1 MNAALS
7 PTTLTLNNN
16 TEAYTLGV
24 SGNTGKITGGASLNL
39 NGTAAVTLLTAND
52 YLGGTTIAAN
62 AGAVT
67 LGDNT
72 AAADD
77 GMIGSSGAVVHNG
90 TLLVN
95 NNYTNETLAAPI
107 SGGGPL
113 VSMGRGILTLS
124 GNNSAYSGWISNS
137 DILQMGNG
145 FTGTLGTGNVT
156 NNRTLLFNVGP
167 TPASTVVVSANIAG
181 AGGITNVGPGIVQL
195 SGNNTYAGSTVISEG
210 TIQLGSATALPITTA
225 VCLNDNNSPG
235 LVGTLDL
242 NGNNATI
249 ASLQGTNAG
258 QGNATLVECQIVNN
272 LPGTTATLTIGG
284 GSNTVFNG
292 QLTDNNNGGTG
303 KLALMVTNDTTLTLN
318 ACFNNLTVNT
328 YPNLFSGGMT
338 ISNAQVCVGTD
349 TGTPP
354 GNEGGASAG
363 IGPITLCGGLGTVT
377 NWNIRM
383 PSNGMLYASGNTEL
397 GGSSTTPTIG
407 TALSGPL
414 VVPTGQYGTLV
425 LSGRGTVSCTL
436 QGGGTL
442 IVNPNYVR
450 GEVAGDWTAFT
461 GTIIFQ
467 YLFGASGDGGFSII
481 SPLGYPNATL
491 YMQTTNLVG
500 SVSISGAN
508 GGNVFPIGALAGGDN
523 TSLIGGGTQGNGG
536 SGGAANTIWA
546 IGGLGL
552 NTTNGSQI
560 VDAGCGIRVVG
571 GSLTLTNNTLS
582 FGGQCVVSNATL
594 AFVPI
599 TIISN
604 TLANNYLVGTN
615 FTIVNGILDVTG
627 TGAAGVGGLNATLY
641 LGHNASGQS
650 LFGNGM
656 LKGSL
661 VTMAGTNTVVAPG
674 NRVGSPA
681 SAGSQLTVSG
691 TATFNNGSTVIISIN
706 STNGVGGTF
715 TNDIVNALGGLTVNQ
730 TRLTIVNTGGAFAP
744 SSTNLIYAFWDPNTP
759 VAVPFGASGVTNLT
773 LPALGAGEYWV
784 TNLSGGNLVSLAV
797 VDTNVPVTINPS
809 RPPVQV
815 TVSGSTLTLGWPT
828 NKGWV
833 LQAQTNAANVG
844 LSNNWADLPAYTG
857 QTQAVLTINP
867 TNPAVFYRLRMP

>member
-1 MNAALS
+1 M
-7 PTTLTLNNN
+7 
-16 TEAYTLGV
+16 
-24 SGNTGKITGGASLNL
+24 
-39 NGTAAVTLLTAND
+39 
-52 YLGGTTIAAN
+52 
-62 AGAVT
+62 
-67 LGDNT
+67 
-72 AAADD
+72 
-77 GMIGSSGAVVHNG
+77 
-90 TLLVN
+90 
-95 NNYTNETLAAPI
+95 
-107 SGGGPL
+107 
-113 VSMGRGILTLS
+113 
-124 GNNSAYSGWISNS
+124 
-137 DILQMGNG
+137 
-145 FTGTLGTGNVT
+145 
-156 NNRTLLFNVGP
+156 
-167 TPASTVVVSANIAG
+167 
-181 AGGITNVGPGIVQL
+181 QL

-318 ACFNNLTVNT
+318 ACFNNLNPAVNT

-407 TALSGPL
+407 TTLSGPL

-491 YMQTTNLVG
+491 YMQTTNLIG

-681 SAGSQLTVSG
+681 SAGSRLTVSG

-715 TNDIVNALGGLTVNQ
+715 TNDIVDALGGQYVNQ
-730 TRLTIVNTGGAFAP
+730 TSLVIVNTGGAFAP
-744 SSTNLIYAFWDPNTP
+744 SSTNVIYPFWYPGSP
-759 VAVPFGASGVTNLT
+759 VAVPFGSSGVTNLT
-773 LPALGAGEYWV
+773 LPALAAGEYWV
-784 TNLSGGNLVSLAV
+784 TNLSSGNLVSLAV
-797 VDTNVPVTINPS
+797 VDTNAALNVNP
-809 RPPVQV
+809 PAVQSS
-815 TVSGSTLTLGWPT
+815 VSGNQLRLGWAA
-828 NKGWV
+828 NRGWI
-833 LQAQTNAANVG
+833 LQAQTNTSSVG
-844 LSNNWADLPAYTG
+844 LTPSSNWVDVPGSALITNT
-857 QTQAVLTINP
+857 VITIDSNQ
-867 TNPAVFYRLRMP
+867 PAVFYRMRNPTAPVE